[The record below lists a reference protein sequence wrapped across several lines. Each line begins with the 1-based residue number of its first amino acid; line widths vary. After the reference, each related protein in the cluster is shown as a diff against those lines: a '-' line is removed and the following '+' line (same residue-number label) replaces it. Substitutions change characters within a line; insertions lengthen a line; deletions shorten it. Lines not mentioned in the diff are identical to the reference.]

1 MLNPKE
7 GITNKK
13 AVNKIIKN
21 SCTGHVKYVIFLNK
35 NGAFRKGANMRTYDE
50 GLLIQLS
57 DYIYEEQKE
66 HAKSPGYRKIM
77 KRFPRQFSS
86 LSKVKRYVDILESK
100 RVIQREPDGKI
111 AIDERFTAEVVNV
124 PLVGAAACGQ
134 PILAIQDIED
144 TYALPANLFGSG
156 DLVMVRVKGT
166 SMIDIGIDDGDLVVV
181 RKQRTAEYGQNI
193 LAMIE
198 GEATIKEYRPEK
210 ERVVLHP
217 RNKNMKDIIVKDCE
231 VFGVVVGNIKKF

>member
-1 MLNPKE
+1 
-7 GITNKK
+7 
-13 AVNKIIKN
+13 
-21 SCTGHVKYVIFLNK
+21 
-35 NGAFRKGANMRTYDE
+35 MRTYDE

-111 AIDERFTAEVVNV
+111 AIDERFTAEGVNV